1 MGALAGAGLGLCPL
15 RVPREVGDRITDVSL
30 NPTDMGPQL
39 GLPSVL
45 QVLRSH
51 VRAEVPAA
59 LRP

>member
-1 MGALAGAGLGLCPL
+1 MSPEGAQ
-15 RVPREVGDRITDVSL
+15 EMGDRITDVSL

-39 GLPSVL
+39 GLPSVP